1 MEFGAQ
7 ILDASAVPKV
17 LIYPRGTTGPGTD
30 HSVTDFWVCDF
41 GFMQSQK
48 LLKWPE
54 AAFRVLLADGMWWSK
69 DESLPLSD
77 VNHLCVISGWKISTE
92 RTGRSR
98 FSASLRN
105 SRG

>member
-7 ILDASAVPKV
+7 ILDASTVPKV

-41 GFMQSQK
+41 GFMQSKK

-54 AAFRVLLADGMWWSK
+54 AAFRVLLADGMWSSK

-77 VNHLCVISGWKISTE
+77 VNHLCVISGSKINTE
-92 RTGRSR
+92 RTERSR